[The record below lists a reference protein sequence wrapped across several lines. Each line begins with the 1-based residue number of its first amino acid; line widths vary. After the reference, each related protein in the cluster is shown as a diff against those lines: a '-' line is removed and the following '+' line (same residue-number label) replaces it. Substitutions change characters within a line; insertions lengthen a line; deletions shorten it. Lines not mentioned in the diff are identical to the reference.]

1 MFSGKELPNIS
12 FKTSDI
18 SMHIDFYFFLML
30 AITWLVLLSK
40 LLSIQTH
47 FFTIHLLFFQC
58 IHHQITIY
66 NFFTVFIFFL
76 NGEMW
81 AYTFI
86 LSFSLNVLL
95 TILSYLLTIIIYYLD
110 NNRVLN
116 LFVWPSSPKTWRH
129 KFLDIALPKIRK
141 FLMLAKLHIITIF
154 STLSHELLFAF
165 WKTTTT
171 NTISV
176 WGDRIQTVFPLSPF

>member
-1 MFSGKELPNIS
+1 MFSGKEFPNIS

-30 AITWLVLLSK
+30 AIAWLILLSK

-66 NFFTVFIFFL
+66 NFFTIFIFFL

-154 STLSHELLFAF
+154 STQSHELPFAF

-176 WGDRIQTVFPLSPF
+176 RGDRIQTVFPLSLF